1 MKRRRFIQTLAV
13 TPALAV
19 PVAANDA
26 APSETQQESA
36 GLEISVADTA
46 AETRQ
51 KFFTA
56 LQFSA
61 LKRLSDIIMPSM
73 NGLPGAI
80 DAGAPDFLDFLIG
93 ASPADRQRIYRTGL
107 DQLNA
112 QARRKFGKHYAD
124 ITDDQAV
131 ELLAPLRK
139 AWTYNPPSDPLERF
153 LREAKADIRTATV
166 NSREYVTA
174 DSSGGRRRGGVGQ
187 YWYPID

>member
-1 MKRRRFIQTLAV
+1 MKRRSFIQTLAV

-26 APSETQQESA
+26 APSVTQQESA
-36 GLEISVADTA
+36 AIEIAVADAA
-46 AETRQ
+46 AETHR

-61 LKRLSDIIMPSM
+61 LKRLSGIIMPPM
-73 NGLPGAI
+73 NGLPGAL
-80 DAGAPDFLDFLIG
+80 DAGAPEFLDFLIG
-93 ASPADRQRIYRTGL
+93 ASPADRQGIYRTGL
-107 DQLNA
+107 DQLNS

-124 ITDDQAV
+124 ITNDQAV

-139 AWTYNPPSDPLERF
+139 PWTYDPPGDPLERF

-174 DSSGGRRRGGVGQ
+174 ESSGGRRRGGVGQ

>member
-19 PVAANDA
+19 PVPANDA

-36 GLEISVADTA
+36 ALDIAVADAA
-46 AETRQ
+46 AETSR

-61 LKRLSDIIMPSM
+61 LKRLSGIIMPPM
-73 NGLPGAI
+73 NGLPGAL
-80 DAGAPDFLDFLIG
+80 DAGAAEFLDFLIG
-93 ASPADRQRIYRTGL
+93 ASPADRQQTYRIGL
-107 DQLNA
+107 DQLNS
-112 QARRKFGKHYAD
+112 QARRKFGRHYAD
-124 ITDDQAV
+124 ITNDQAV

-139 AWTYNPPSDPLERF
+139 PWTYDPPGDPLERF

-166 NSREYVTA
+166 NSREYVSA
-174 DSSGGRRRGGVGQ
+174 ESSGGRRRGGVGQ

>member
-19 PVAANDA
+19 PVTARDA
-26 APSETQQESA
+26 APTRTQQESPA
-36 GLEISVADTA
+36 LDIAVADAA

-61 LKRLSDIIMPSM
+61 LRRLSEIIMPSM

-80 DAGAPDFLDFLIG
+80 DAGAPEFLDFLIG
-93 ASPADRQRIYRTGL
+93 ASPIDRQGIYRTGL

-112 QARRKFGKHYAD
+112 RARRKFGRHYAD
-124 ITDDQAV
+124 ISDDQAV
-131 ELLAPLRK
+131 ELLAPLK
-139 AWTYNPPSDPLERF
+139 KPWTYDPPSDPLERF

-174 DSSGGRRRGGVGQ
+174 ESSGGRRRGGVGQ